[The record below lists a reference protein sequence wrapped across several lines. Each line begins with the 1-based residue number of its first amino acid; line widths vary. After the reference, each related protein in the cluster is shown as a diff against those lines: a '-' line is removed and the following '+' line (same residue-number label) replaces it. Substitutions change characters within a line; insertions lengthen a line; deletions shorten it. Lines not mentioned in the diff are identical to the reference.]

1 MRAEMEAVPLMAY
14 LARRDRDYDE
24 DSRHPKPVDVQ
35 AATEAWYE
43 KGLADG
49 RQKAKDDCDAAIR
62 QHEEESKAKLDRA
75 RKIWA
80 ETESAALAQQTAS
93 AIAAL
98 KAEME
103 DCVARILRPLLEKRL
118 IDEALTK
125 LAIEMGKLLS
135 DDDAIRFKISG
146 PPDLVSQLSDR
157 IPGLAP
163 VTVCPGDRPEVSVLA
178 NKTVIETRLS
188 EWLTRIGVDGHAEEE
203 G

>member
-1 MRAEMEAVPLMAY
+1 MGAVPLTLY
-14 LARRDRDYDE
+14 LARRDRDHD
-24 DSRHPKPVDVQ
+24 DVSTHPTPADVQ

-49 RQKAKDDCDAAIR
+49 VQKAQDGCNAAIL
-62 QHEEESKAKLDRA
+62 QHEAEWKAKLDRA
-75 RKIWA
+75 RRAWA
-80 ETESAALAQQTAS
+80 ETEGAALAQQTAN

-103 DCVARILRPLLEKRL
+103 DCVARILRSLLEKRL

-146 PPDLVSQLSDR
+146 PPDLVSQLGDR
-157 IPGLAP
+157 IPGIVP
-163 VTVCPGDRPEVSVLA
+163 VAVISGDRPEVSVFA

-188 EWLTRIGVDGHAEEE
+188 EWLARIGVDGHAEEE